1 MRIESTK
8 QIEHLGAVRV
18 HPVRRILELDSGTRV
33 PSHLKER
40 VDPQRIERDVIA
52 GIQQKLAIVLP
63 IKDEDLKVFEGVL
76 SGVPHDCLMI
86 VMSNSQRA
94 DIDNLKKEQEIL
106 DRFCT
111 ATKRNAIIIHQ
122 KDPHL
127 GEALADCGYSQILDE
142 KGLVRSGKAEGMI
155 IGILLALVL
164 GKEYVGFIDTDN
176 YIPGA
181 VWEYAQ
187 HYAVGFSLSNSP
199 YAMTRI
205 LWRYKPKISGELYF
219 KKWGRVSEIT
229 NRYINHFISSKGK
242 FETDVIKTANAGEH
256 AMSLQLAKGLT
267 YATGYGVETQELMSI
282 FEQFSGL
289 LPIVDK
295 TVAEKGV
302 DIIQTETVNP
312 HIHEERGEEHL
323 VQDMLVPSLSVI
335 YHNPLCEDTTRQLM
349 TKHLIELECIP
360 PGGEVP
366 QLRMLPPPE
375 TADTRKFASIMDR
388 YLSDYSVPK
397 GWPPVAS
404 LSSAARKSKGV
415 TKLVFTDLD
424 GTLLHPVS
432 YSYAAALDSVRRLQ
446 EARIPIVF
454 CSAKTMAEQ
463 QFYRQELGVKDPF
476 IVENGAAIVAPKDYF
491 RFPFSF
497 SRIIDDYF
505 VIELGVP
512 YEEVRNRLR
521 TLNKECKAKVTL
533 LGDLSTEEV
542 SKVTG
547 LNLLMAG
554 LAKQREYSETVIIEG
569 DRKHVEA
576 TLATIEEAGL
586 SYTFGGKFY
595 EVYLGGDKGKAV
607 KILTELFKLNFG
619 DVYTFGIGDSLNDA
633 EMLAAVD
640 LPILVQTVNNRWNK
654 LKVKNLRRV
663 TGIGPEGWA
672 KAISGLLGSSNQ
684 RGSSIRGQGP

>member
-1 MRIESTK
+1 
-8 QIEHLGAVRV
+8 V
-18 HPVRRILELDSGTRV
+18 LELDSGTRI
-33 PSHLKER
+33 PSQLKDSVE
-40 VDPQRIERDVIA
+40 PQRIERNVIA

-63 IKDEDLKVFEGVL
+63 IKDENLKVFEGVL
-76 SGVPHDCLMI
+76 SGIPHDCLMI
-86 VMSNSQRA
+86 VMSNSQRGE
-94 DIDNLKKEQEIL
+94 INNLKKEQGTL

-122 KDPHL
+122 KDPRL
-127 GEALADCGYSQILDE
+127 GQALADCGYSQILDE
-142 KGLVRSGKAEGMI
+142 EGLVRSGKAEGMI
-155 IGILLALVL
+155 IGILLSLLL

-187 HYAVGFSLSNSP
+187 HYAIGFILSESP

-229 NRYINHFISSKGK
+229 NRYMNHFISTKGK
-242 FETDVIKTANAGEH
+242 FETDIIKTANAGEH
-256 AMSLQLAKGLT
+256 AMSLQLAKKLT

-295 TVAEKGV
+295 TVAEKSI
-302 DIIQTETVNP
+302 DIIQTETINP

-323 VQDMLVPSLSVI
+323 IQDMLVPSLSVI
-335 YHNPLCEDTTRQLM
+335 YHNPLCEDTTRQLI
-349 TKHLIELECIP
+349 TKHLVELECIP

-375 TADTRKFASIMDR
+375 SADIQKFAGAIDG
-388 YLSDYSVPK
+388 YLNDCTVPK
-397 GWPPVAS
+397 GWPVLAS
-404 LSSAARKSKGV
+404 LPSAARQAQEV

-446 EARIPIVF
+446 EAKIPIVF

-463 QFYRQELGVKDPF
+463 QVYRQELSVNDPF
-476 IVENGAAIVAPKDYF
+476 IIENGSAIVVPKDYF

-505 VIELGVP
+505 VIELSAP
-512 YEEVRNRLR
+512 YEEVRNRLSG
-521 TLNKECKAKVTL
+521 LKDDPKAKITFF
-533 LGDLSTEEV
+533 GDLSTEEV

-547 LNLLMAG
+547 LNLVMAA
-554 LAKQREYSETVIIEG
+554 LTKQREYSETVIIEG
-569 DRKHVEA
+569 DRKHLES
-576 TLATIEEAGL
+576 TLVTIKEAGL

-607 KILTELFKLNFG
+607 KILMELFKLNFG
-619 DVYTFGIGDSLNDA
+619 NVYTIGIGDSLNDV
-633 EMLAAVD
+633 EMLCAVD
-640 LPILVQTVNNRWNK
+640 LPILVQALDNRWNR
-654 LKVKNLRRV
+654 LRVKNLKRV

-672 KAISGLLGSSNQ
+672 KAASELLKSSNQ
-684 RGSSIRGQGP
+684 KK

>member
-1 MRIESTK
+1 MRIESSK

-18 HPVRRILELDSGTRV
+18 HSVRRVLELDSGTRA
-33 PSHLKER
+33 PSQLKES
-40 VDPQRIERDVIA
+40 VEPQRIERDVIA

-63 IKDEDLKVFEGVL
+63 IKDEDLKIFEGVL
-76 SGVPHDCLMI
+76 SGIPHDCLMI
-86 VMSNSQRA
+86 VISNSQRGE
-94 DIDNLKKEQEIL
+94 IDNLKKEQEIL

-111 ATKRNAIIIHQ
+111 VTRRNAIIIHQ
-122 KDPHL
+122 KDTRL
-127 GEALADCGYSQILDE
+127 GQALADCGYSQILDE

-187 HYAVGFSLSNSP
+187 HYAIGFSLSNSP
-199 YAMTRI
+199 YVMTRI

-229 NRYINHFISSKGK
+229 NRYINHFISTKGK

-256 AMSLQLAKGLT
+256 AISLQLAKKLT

-282 FEQFSGL
+282 FEQFSGQ
-289 LPIVDK
+289 LPVVDK

-302 DIIQTETVNP
+302 DIIQTETINP

-323 VQDMLVPSLSVI
+323 IQDMLMPSLSVI
-335 YHNPLCEDTTRQLM
+335 YHNTICEDTTRQLI
-349 TKHLIELECIP
+349 TKHLVELECIP
-360 PGGEVP
+360 SGGEVP
-366 QLRMLPPPE
+366 KPRMLPPPE
-375 TADTRKFASIMDR
+375 ITDTQKFASIMDN
-388 YLSDYSVPK
+388 YLSDYSIPK
-397 GWPPVAS
+397 GWPLLAG
-404 LSSAARKSKGV
+404 LLSAARKAQQV
-415 TKLVFTDLD
+415 TKVVFTDLD

-454 CSAKTMAEQ
+454 CSAKTRGEQ
-463 QFYRQELGVKDPF
+463 QVYRQELGINAPF
-476 IVENGAAIVAPKDYF
+476 IIENGAAIVVPKDYF
-491 RFPFSF
+491 QFPFSF

-512 YEEVRNRLR
+512 YEEVRNRLS
-521 TLNKECKAKVTL
+521 TLKDRGEAKFTL
-533 LGDLSTEEV
+533 FGDLSTEDV

-554 LAKQREYSETVIIEG
+554 FAKQREYSETVIIKG
-569 DRKHVEA
+569 DRKQLESS
-576 TLATIEEAGL
+576 LAAIKEAGL

-595 EVYLGGDKGKAV
+595 EVYLGGDKGKAI
-607 KILTELFKLNFG
+607 KILAELYKLNFG
-619 DVYTFGIGDSLNDA
+619 DIYTIGIGDSLNDA

-663 TGIGPEGWA
+663 TGIGPEGWTNA
-672 KAISGLLGSSNQ
+672 ASELLESSNQ
-684 RGSSIRGQGP
+684 RK

>member
-1 MRIESTK
+1 MRIESSK

-18 HPVRRILELDSGTRV
+18 HPVRRVLELDSGTRA
-33 PSHLKER
+33 PSQLKESVEPR
-40 VDPQRIERDVIA
+40 RIERDVIA

-76 SGVPHDCLMI
+76 SGIPHDCLMI
-86 VMSNSQRA
+86 VMSNSQRGE
-94 DIDNLKKEQEIL
+94 IDNLKKEQEIL
-106 DRFCT
+106 DRFCA

-127 GEALADCGYSQILDE
+127 GKALADCGYSQILDE

-155 IGILLALVL
+155 IGILMSLVL

-187 HYAVGFSLSNSP
+187 HYAIGFSLSDSP
-199 YAMTRI
+199 YIMTRI

-229 NRYINHFISSKGK
+229 NKYINHFISTKGK
-242 FETDVIKTANAGEH
+242 FETDIIKTANAGEH
-256 AMSLQLAKGLT
+256 AMSLQLAKKLT

-302 DIIQTETVNP
+302 DIVQTETINP

-323 VQDMLVPSLSVI
+323 VQDMLMPSLSVI
-335 YHNPLCEDTTRQLM
+335 YHNPLCEDTTRQLI

-360 PGGEVP
+360 PDGKVP
-366 QLRMLPPPE
+366 KLRMIPPPE
-375 TADTRKFASIMDR
+375 SADTQKFNDVISE
-388 YLSDYSVPK
+388 YLKDYSIPK
-397 GWPPVAS
+397 GWPVGTNLP
-404 LSSAARKSKGV
+404 SAARKGREV
-415 TKLVFTDLD
+415 MKLVFTDLD

-432 YSYAAALDSVRRLQ
+432 YSYAAAIDSVRRLQ
-446 EARIPIVF
+446 EARIPIIF

-463 QFYRQELGVKDPF
+463 QVYRQELAVKDPF
-476 IVENGAAIVAPKDYF
+476 IIENGAAIIVPKDYF
-491 RFPFSF
+491 RFSFSF
-497 SRIIDDYF
+497 SRVTDDYF
-505 VIELGVP
+505 IIELGVP
-512 YEEVRNRLR
+512 YTEVRNKLKGLCGERE
-521 TLNKECKAKVTL
+521 TKVTCF
-533 LGDLSTEEV
+533 GDLSTEEV

-554 LAKQREYSETVIIEG
+554 LAKQREYSETVIIDG
-569 DRKHVEA
+569 DKKHLEA
-576 TLATIEEAGL
+576 TLATIKEMGL

-595 EVYLGGDKGKAV
+595 EVYQGGDKGKAV
-607 KILTELFKLNFG
+607 KILMELYKLNFG
-619 DVYTFGIGDSLNDA
+619 DVYTIGIGDSQNDV
-633 EMLAAVD
+633 EMLVAVD
-640 LPILVQTVNNRWNK
+640 LPVVVQTANNRWNK
-654 LKVKNLRRV
+654 LKVKKLKHV
-663 TGIGPEGWA
+663 TGVGPEGWA
-672 KAISGLLGSSNQ
+672 KAASELLGNSNQ
-684 RGSSIRGQGP
+684 KLVSG

>member
-1 MRIESTK
+1 MRIESSK
-8 QIEHLGAVRV
+8 QVEHLGAVRV
-18 HPVRRILELDSGTRV
+18 HPVRRVLELDSGTRI
-33 PSHLKER
+33 PSQIKES
-40 VDPQRIERDVIA
+40 VGPQRIERDVIA

-76 SGVPHDCLMI
+76 SGIPHDCLMI
-86 VMSNSQRA
+86 VMSNSQRGE
-94 DIDNLKKEQEIL
+94 IDNLKKEQEIL

-111 ATKRNAIIIHQ
+111 ATKRNAVIIHQ
-122 KDPHL
+122 KDPRL
-127 GEALADCGYSQILDE
+127 GEALADCGYSQVLDE

-155 IGILLALVL
+155 IGILLALLL

-187 HYAVGFSLSNSP
+187 HYAIGFSLSNSP

-229 NRYINHFISSKGK
+229 NRYINHFISTKGK

-256 AMSLQLAKGLT
+256 AMSLQLAKRLT

-349 TKHLIELECIP
+349 TKHLVELECIP
-360 PGGEVP
+360 QGGEVP

-397 GWPPVAS
+397 GWPPVAR
-404 LSSAARKSKGV
+404 LPTAASKAKEV

-432 YSYAAALDSVRRLQ
+432 YSYSAALDSVRKLQ

-463 QFYRQELGVKDPF
+463 QVYRRELGIKDPF
-476 IVENGAAIVAPKDYF
+476 IIENGAAIVVPADYF

-505 VIELGVP
+505 VIELGVS

-521 TLNKECKAKVTL
+521 MLNEERKAKVTFF
-533 LGDLSTEEV
+533 GDLSTEEV

-569 DRKHVEA
+569 DRKHMES
-576 TLATIEEAGL
+576 TLATIKEAGL

-619 DVYTFGIGDSLNDA
+619 DVYTTGIGDSLNDV

-640 LPILVQTVNNRWNK
+640 LPILVQKKDNRWNK
-654 LKVKNLRRV
+654 LNVRNLRRV

-672 KAISGLLGSSNQ
+672 KAASELLGSSNQ
-684 RGSSIRGQGP
+684 RK